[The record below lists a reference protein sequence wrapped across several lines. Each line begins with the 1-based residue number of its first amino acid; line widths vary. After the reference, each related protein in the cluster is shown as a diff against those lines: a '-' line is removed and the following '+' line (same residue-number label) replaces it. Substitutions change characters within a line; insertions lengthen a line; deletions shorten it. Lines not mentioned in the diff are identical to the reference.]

1 MSFKDRLFICSQ
13 YLLPHH
19 LLSRLIG
26 FAADCRATWFKDRL
40 IAWFARRYQVD
51 MREAQVEDLQ
61 AYEHFNAF
69 FTRALKDGARPL
81 AQEPGAVLC
90 PADGAISQLGPIEH
104 GRIFQAKGHS
114 YSLAEL
120 LGGDAELAAP
130 FMGGDFATVYLSPRD
145 YHRVHMPLA
154 GTLREMVYVP
164 GRLFSVNQT
173 TAENVPELFA
183 RNERV
188 VCLFDTERGP
198 MAVVLVGAMIVASI
212 ETVWAGLVT
221 PPKRELKTFRYDEAA
236 RAPIRLEKRRR
247 AGSLQAGLH
256 RHRPVR
262 PAAGRVQRRPR
273 GSEPGAHGRMP
284 GPAETGLTSPGR
296 SAPSVSVP
304 SLPAAG
310 TSRRDRGV
318 RRLRVHFDAARVRK
332 GPIEPV
338 PTPRSGKRTAAQFL
352 SWPRR

>member
-1 MSFKDRLFICSQ
+1 MKDRLFVISQ

-19 LLSRLIG
+19 LISRLAG
-26 FAADCRATWFKDRL
+26 CLAECRIPWLKNAFIKC
-40 IAWFARRYQVD
+40 FARHFQVD
-51 MREAQVEDLQ
+51 MSQAQIEDLS

-69 FTRALKDGARPL
+69 FTRALRDGARPL
-81 AQEPGAVLC
+81 DPTPGAILNPC
-90 PADGAISQLGPIEH
+90 DGAISQLGKIEQ

-114 YSLAEL
+114 FSVLEL
-120 LGGDAELAAP
+120 LGGDNQRAAA
-130 FMGGDFATVYLSPRD
+130 FMGGEFATIYLSPKD

-221 PPKRELKTFRYDEAA
+221 PPKRELKTTRYDEAA
-236 RAPIRLEKRRR
+236 RAPIHLEKGAELGRFKL
-247 AGSLQAGLH
+247 GSTAIVLFGPEQ
-256 RHRPVR
+256 
-262 PAAGRVQRRPR
+262 VQWA
-273 GSEPGAHGRMP
+273 SE
-284 GPAETGLTSPGR
+284 L
-296 SAPSVSVP
+296 
-304 SLPAAG
+304 AAG
-310 TSRRDRGV
+310 TPV
-318 RRLRVHFDAARVRK
+318 RMGQRLSDLA
-332 GPIEPV
+332 
-338 PTPRSGKRTAAQFL
+338 S
-352 SWPRR
+352 

>member
-1 MSFKDRLFICSQ
+1 MKSRLFILSQ

-19 LLSRLIG
+19 LLSRLAG
-26 FAADCRATWFKDRL
+26 CVAECRARWFKNAFT
-40 IAWFARRYQVD
+40 AWFAKRYQVN
-51 MREAQVEDLQ
+51 MSEALVEDLT

-69 FTRALKDGARPL
+69 FTRALKPGARPL
-81 AQEPGAVLC
+81 DETPGAILC
-90 PADGAISQLGPIEH
+90 PADGAVSQLGPIEH

-114 YSLAEL
+114 YSALEL
-120 LGGDAELAAP
+120 LGGDPALAAP
-130 FMGGDFATVYLSPRD
+130 FMGGEFATIYLSPKD

-221 PPKRELKTFRYDEAA
+221 PPKRELKTFRYDESS
-236 RAPIRLEKRRR
+236 RAPIHLEKGAELGRFKL
-247 AGSLQAGLH
+247 GSTAIVLFGPEQVKWAENLGAASAVRMGELLANPAQA
-256 RHRPVR
+256 
-262 PAAGRVQRRPR
+262 
-273 GSEPGAHGRMP
+273 
-284 GPAETGLTSPGR
+284 
-296 SAPSVSVP
+296 
-304 SLPAAG
+304 
-310 TSRRDRGV
+310 
-318 RRLRVHFDAARVRK
+318 
-332 GPIEPV
+332 
-338 PTPRSGKRTAAQFL
+338 
-352 SWPRR
+352 

>member
-1 MSFKDRLFICSQ
+1 MKQRLFILSQ

-26 FAADCRATWFKDRL
+26 CAAECRAPWFKSHL

-51 MREAQVEDLQ
+51 MREAAVEDLN

-69 FTRALKDGARPL
+69 FTRALKEGARPL
-81 AQEPGAVLC
+81 DATPGAILC
-90 PADGAISQLGPIEH
+90 PADGAISQLGKIEH

-114 YSLAEL
+114 YSVLEL
-120 LGGDAELAAP
+120 LGGDAERAAP
-130 FMGGDFATVYLSPRD
+130 FMGGDFATVYLSPKD

-154 GTLREMVYVP
+154 GTLKEMVYVP

-188 VCLFDTERGP
+188 ACIFDTERGP

-221 PPKRELKTFRYDEAA
+221 PPKRELKSVRYDQPQG
-236 RAPIRLEKRRR
+236 PIQLDRGAEIGRFKLGSTAIVLFGPDQVQWAEELV
-247 AGSLQAGLH
+247 AGSA
-256 RHRPVR
+256 VR
-262 PAAGRVQRRPR
+262 MGQLMGNPQ
-273 GSEPGAHGRMP
+273 
-284 GPAETGLTSPGR
+284 
-296 SAPSVSVP
+296 
-304 SLPAAG
+304 
-310 TSRRDRGV
+310 D
-318 RRLRVHFDAARVRK
+318 
-332 GPIEPV
+332 
-338 PTPRSGKRTAAQFL
+338 
-352 SWPRR
+352 